1 MPSLLRSIA
10 PTLPDLVGP
19 GDSRT
24 RKTAK
29 AGVPGK
35 LLHDLR
41 RAACRRS
48 LEVEER
54 KRPRNT
60 HDLHA
65 YAEVAELADAL
76 DSKSSGGH
84 PPWGFDSPLRHSAS
98 TEPLDSAPLAP
109 ITGPEQALVDHL
121 VSEKMK
127 QGAENP
133 SCHRRDLLT
142 GPTETLCSCRTRIIV
157 AAACIR
163 QNRLDSVGE
172 SYGVGCGHS

>member
-1 MPSLLRSIA
+1 MKVRENQQEVGELSARRPRRRVF
-10 PTLPDLVGP
+10 LV
-19 GDSRT
+19 
-24 RKTAK
+24 
-29 AGVPGK
+29 K

-109 ITGPEQALVDHL
+109 ITCPEQALVDRL

-142 GPTETLCSCRTRIIV
+142 GPTESLCSCRTRIIV

-172 SYGVGCGHS
+172 SYG